1 MRLGLRR
8 PVPEAVPSLHG
19 DLHCSGRGGHPLPGA
34 GKHLLVCETAVCGDY
49 GTVKPPGGLP
59 GDTAGGM
66 GHHADPVQH
75 PVWGAGD
82 LGRLAA
88 GQIGAGITSPLFAY
102 VAKITGRMSPDV

>member
-1 MRLGLRR
+1 MRLWLCV

-19 DLHCSGRGGHPLPGA
+19 DLHGSGWGGHPLPGA
-34 GKHLLVCETAVCGDY
+34 GELLLVCEAAVRRDSGAFR
-49 GTVKPPGGLP
+49 PPGSFP

-66 GHHADPVQH
+66 GRHADPVQH